1 MLNPLPTEAIRAT
14 AQPLSAISPT
24 EGSPV
29 VGPRRALDMITSVLR
44 EGGSAAKVP
53 PEIRSNVCALHGHLG
68 RKGVV
73 AENRA
78 TDLAR
83 MKEASQDLLE
93 GLAKD
98 GTTKLGG
105 AAKRALEAWA

>member
-1 MLNPLPTEAIRAT
+1 M
-14 AQPLSAISPT
+14 
-24 EGSPV
+24 

-53 PEIRSNVCALHGHLG
+53 PEIRSNVCALLGHLG